1 MPGLEYDLGM
11 RGFVLFLIL
20 GLSSL
25 SSAIRNGEPL
35 LDQARPVVVRL
46 YSVHKDESFS
56 LGTLRSVYVNWCSAV
71 AISDQ
76 VLLTAGHCLFPE
88 NSDVRLQPYAVQYQ
102 SDGKPR
108 TVKALDFWT
117 SYRRE
122 SSAFPYDPETAYHP
136 DYVKG
141 CRPGPVP
148 LVNSPE
154 PDVALVQFPP
164 GTFQAWWP
172 VDLESSVQIGEA
184 IEYFGFGFTKDSF
197 TVTPMGPD
205 VENGALR
212 RATNQVVRESPQRI
226 AFWNPPESSWA
237 DSGDSGGPI
246 LRKGR
251 VVAIMATRHEK
262 CETQFGEDY
271 KIMNT
276 ATRVR
281 EFWLKLP
288 EDIRHRFQSLAPS
301 LR

>member
-1 MPGLEYDLGM
+1 M
-11 RGFVLFLIL
+11 RSCLVLLTL

-25 SSAIRNGEPL
+25 TWAIRNGEPL
-35 LDQARPVVVRL
+35 LDQDRPEVVRL
-46 YSVHKDESFS
+46 YSIHKDENFS
-56 LGTLRSVYVNWCSAV
+56 LEALRSTYVNWCSAV

-88 NSDVRLQPYAVQYQ
+88 DSDLRLQPYAVQYQ
-102 SDGKPR
+102 SSGQIR

-122 SSAFPYDPETAYHP
+122 SYAFPYDPETSYHP

-154 PDVALVQFPP
+154 PDIAFVQFPP
-164 GTFQAWWP
+164 GTFQSWWP
-172 VDLESSVQIGEA
+172 VDLESSVQIGDGV
-184 IEYFGFGFTKDSF
+184 EYFGFGFTKDSF

-205 VENGALR
+205 LEDGALR
-212 RATNQVVRESPQRI
+212 RAENKVVRESAQRI
-226 AFWNPPESSWA
+226 AFWNPPELSWA

-246 LRKGR
+246 LRKGQ

-262 CETQFGEDY
+262 CETPFGEDY

-281 EFWLKLP
+281 EFWQNLP
-288 EDIRHRFQSLAPS
+288 ENIRLKFKALAPS
-301 LR
+301 LNSSF